1 MPSDLPSLLPDLG
14 PVAKPAGKV
23 IEKLIDKVSSA
34 GYLLYEPTHIRRI
47 AKAKADAA
55 IRALNSEVEQGD
67 IRRRAL
73 RRWVAEEAQNQE
85 NLEAVFLGAVPDLS
99 PDADPD
105 AMSMTWIRH
114 FFESSKMV
122 SDEYVRG
129 VWSRIL
135 ATEANRP
142 GRYSIQTIRTIADFD
157 RRDAEDFVRLC
168 RFCCEIDDTSTALVC
183 FVVDDI
189 YKRHG
194 IDETLLLRL
203 EELGVIRVDHGIFQG
218 GFGVEFDEG
227 ARVNYYG
234 KTGRLC
240 PRENGKLHLSTGHVE
255 HTRSGREIAQI
266 CKTAPVSG
274 FWEYLVGRLS
284 PQLEPDEDE

>member
-1 MPSDLPSLLPDLG
+1 MPSDVPSLLPDLG

-34 GYLLYEPTHIRRI
+34 GYLLYEATHIRRI

-168 RFCCEIDDTSTALVC
+168 RFCCEIDGAPTPIVLAM
-183 FVVDDI
+183 VDEI
-189 YKRHG
+189 YKRNE
-194 IDETLLLRL
+194 IDEAILFRL
-203 EELGVIRVDHGIFQG
+203 EELGVIRVDHGIFRA
-218 GFGVEFDEG
+218 GFGMNIKDG
-227 ARVNYYG
+227 TRVTYYERM
-234 KTGRLC
+234 GRLG
-240 PRENGKLHLSTGHVE
+240 PRQNGRLFLSTGRVDY
-255 HTRSGREIAQI
+255 TRSGREIAQI
-266 CKTAPVSG
+266 CKTRPVDG
-274 FWEYLVGRLS
+274 FCEYLVGRLS
-284 PQLEPDEDE
+284 PQLTPDE